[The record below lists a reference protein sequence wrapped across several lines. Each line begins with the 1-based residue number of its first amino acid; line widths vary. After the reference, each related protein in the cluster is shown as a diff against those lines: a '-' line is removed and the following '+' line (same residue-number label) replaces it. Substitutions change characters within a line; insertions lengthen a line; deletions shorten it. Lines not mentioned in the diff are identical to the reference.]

1 VSKRLEFVRLQE
13 LVWELPIEKVMQRDL
28 ITVSPETSILE
39 LKEILR
45 VNRISGAPVLQ
56 DGRLAGIVSIEDLIK
71 ALEKG
76 ELAARVGDKM
86 TRAPITVQEK
96 DSVMEAV
103 RKFTTH
109 KVGRLLVVDEG
120 GALKGIL
127 TGADITQGL
136 LKALGRDPEV
146 EEFCRQRNR
155 HIFEDL
161 VSDRTSI
168 LLQYHIPPRDFKKGG
183 GASSRLKKTL
193 DRLGTRPEVLR
204 RTAIAAYEAEMNL
217 VIHSDRGGEMR
228 VEIQPDRVR
237 LVVEDDGPGIANIDR
252 AMSPGFSTAP
262 SWIRALGFG
271 AGMGLANIKRCVDE
285 MTLTSPPGAGTRLE
299 MLIVLHTA
307 ANNGDPREEGVW
319 T

>member
-1 VSKRLEFVRLQE
+1 MSERLEFARLQE
-13 LVWELPIEKVMQRDL
+13 LVRELPIEKVMQRNL

-45 VNRISGAPVLQ
+45 VNRISGAPVVQ
-56 DGRLAGIVSIEDLIK
+56 DGHLAGIVSIEDLIK

-76 ELAARVGDKM
+76 ELAARVGEKM
-86 TRAPITVQEK
+86 TRVPITVQEK
-96 DSVMEAV
+96 ESVVEAV
-103 RKFTTH
+103 RRFTRH
-109 KVGRLLVVDEG
+109 KVGRLLVVDEE

-127 TGADITQGL
+127 TGGDITQGL
-136 LKALGRDPEV
+136 LKALSREQEV
-146 EEFCRQRNR
+146 EEICRQRTR
-155 HIFEDL
+155 HIFEAL
-161 VSDRTSI
+161 VSDQTSI
-168 LLQYHIPPRDFKKGG
+168 LLQYQVPPRDFKKGG

-193 DRLGTRPEVLR
+193 DRLGTGSEVLR
-204 RTAIAAYEAEMNL
+204 RMAIAAYEAEMNL

-237 LVVEDDGPGIANIDR
+237 LVVEDDGPGIADVDR

-262 SWIRALGFG
+262 PWIRALGFG

-285 MTLTSPPGAGTRLE
+285 MTLTSTPGAGTRLE
-299 MLIVLHTA
+299 MLIVFHPA
-307 ANNGDPREEGVW
+307 ANNGEPEEEGIW